1 MTACPCRSRPFPRGA
16 VPAREVDPEV
26 AHAYAQAVDHAGI
39 TAAPLHLVGHVIAS
53 GLPTRGRGGR

>member
-1 MTACPCRSRPFPRGA
+1 MPTSLPPLPPRG
-16 VPAREVDPEV
+16 RSGTRGDPEV
-26 AHAYAQAVDHAGI
+26 AHAYARAVDHAGI